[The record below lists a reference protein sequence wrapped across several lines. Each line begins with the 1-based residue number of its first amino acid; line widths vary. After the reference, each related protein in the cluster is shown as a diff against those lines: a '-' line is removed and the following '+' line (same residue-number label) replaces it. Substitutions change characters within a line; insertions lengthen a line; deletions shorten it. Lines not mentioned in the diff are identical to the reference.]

1 MAALTPST
9 PTPESITLHEK
20 SRALELAF
28 SDGARFRIPLELL
41 RVCSPSAEVMGHG
54 PGQEVLQTGK
64 RDVTLVDLQ
73 PVGNYAIQPSFS
85 DGHNSGI
92 YTWAYLYELGR
103 DQDALWQRYLQ
114 RLQDAGADRDAPMAP
129 RPHKGGGCG
138 SH

>member
-1 MAALTPST
+1 MAGLTPST

-92 YTWAYLYELGR
+92 YTWTYLYELGR

-114 RLQDAGADRDAPMAP
+114 RLRDAGLDRDAPMAP
-129 RPHKGGGCG
+129 KGQKSGCS

>member
-1 MAALTPST
+1 MAGLTPST

-114 RLQDAGADRDAPMAP
+114 RLQDAGLDRDAPMAP
-129 RPHKGGGCG
+129 KGQKSGCS

>member
-1 MAALTPST
+1 MAVLTPST

-92 YTWAYLYELGR
+92 YTWTYLYELGR

-114 RLQDAGADRDAPMAP
+114 RLRDAGLDRDAPMAP
-129 RPHKGGGCG
+129 KGQKSGCS

>member
-1 MAALTPST
+1 MAGLTPNT

-114 RLQDAGADRDAPMAP
+114 RLRDAGLDRDAPMAP
-129 RPHKGGGCG
+129 KGQKSGCS

>member
-1 MAALTPST
+1 MAGLTPST

-54 PGQEVLQTGK
+54 TGQEVLQTGK

-114 RLQDAGADRDAPMAP
+114 RLRDAGLDRDAPMAP
-129 RPHKGGGCG
+129 KGQKSGCS

>member
-1 MAALTPST
+1 MAGLTPHT
-9 PTPESITLHEK
+9 PTPQSITLHEK
-20 SRALELAF
+20 SRQLELVF
-28 SDGARFRIPLELL
+28 SDGAQFRIPLELL

-114 RLQDAGADRDAPMAP
+114 RLRDAGLDRDAPMAP
-129 RPHKGGGCG
+129 KGQKSGCS

>member
-1 MAALTPST
+1 MAGLTPNT

-114 RLQDAGADRDAPMAP
+114 RLRDAGLDRDAPMAP
-129 RPHKGGGCG
+129 KGR
-138 SH
+138 

>member
-1 MAALTPST
+1 MAGLTPST

-92 YTWAYLYELGR
+92 YTWAYLYELWR

-114 RLQDAGADRDAPMAP
+114 RLRDAGLDRDAPMAP
-129 RPHKGGGCG
+129 KGQKSGCS

>member
-1 MAALTPST
+1 MAGLTPST

-103 DQDALWQRYLQ
+103 NQDALWQRYLQ
-114 RLQDAGADRDAPMAP
+114 RLRDAGLDRDAPMAP
-129 RPHKGGGCG
+129 KGQKSGCS

>member
-1 MAALTPST
+1 MAGLTPST

-54 PGQEVLQTGK
+54 LGQEVLQTGK

-114 RLQDAGADRDAPMAP
+114 RLRDAGLDRDAPMAP
-129 RPHKGGGCG
+129 KGQKSGCS